1 VSQGLAHDSPFRP
14 RPGGPSDPVA
24 AWCRRFNPVPAH
36 QFFQLVARHGILR
49 RMLDCDQ
56 SVTISGALWLI
67 RAHVKSVLDGHLVP
81 A

>member
-1 VSQGLAHDSPFRP
+1 
-14 RPGGPSDPVA
+14 
-24 AWCRRFNPVPAH
+24 
-36 QFFQLVARHGILR
+36 
-49 RMLDCDQ
+49 MLDCDQ